1 MDWFYYLIKS
11 FTGNRNCIGQNFA
24 ITELKMAV
32 AKLIYNFEVVAH
44 QPENVTRI
52 STGIMKPINLYLKFI
67 PRQNSNWLDKINS
80 TLNAYSVFLN
90 GYIKQW

>member
-1 MDWFYYLIKS
+1 MDWFCYLIKS

-32 AKLIYNFEVVAH
+32 AKLIYNFKVVTH

-52 STGIMKPINLYLKFI
+52 CAMIQKPLDLYLKFI
-67 PRQNSNWLDKINS
+67 PREGEI
-80 TLNAYSVFLN
+80 
-90 GYIKQW
+90 

>member
-1 MDWFYYLIKS
+1 MYKTTHDIDYIL
-11 FTGNRNCIGQNFA
+11 QNDPFLRKYFA

-52 STGIMKPINLYLKFI
+52 CAMIQKPLDLYLKFI
-67 PRQNSNWLDKINS
+67 PREGEI
-80 TLNAYSVFLN
+80 
-90 GYIKQW
+90 